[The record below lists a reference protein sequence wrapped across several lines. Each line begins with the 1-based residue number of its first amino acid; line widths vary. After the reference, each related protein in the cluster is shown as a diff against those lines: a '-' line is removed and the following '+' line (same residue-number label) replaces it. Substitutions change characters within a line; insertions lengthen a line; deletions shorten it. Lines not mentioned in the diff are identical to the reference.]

1 MIRNP
6 FEIIEK
12 ERRKPHIDDFF
23 NKKVLIEIFNSDGLL
38 DETYNNYREFSGVGA
53 GTKVTIIAR
62 LKIYIFVIV

>member
-12 ERRKPHIDDFF
+12 ERRKPHIVDFF
-23 NKKVLIEIFNSDGLL
+23 NKKILIEIFNSDGLL

-53 GTKVTIIAR
+53 GSHTIIAR